1 MTKKTFNKP
10 RKESIFNYLLK
21 KIFSS
26 RIRDIEKTLEN
37 DPELIAKTNELDKD
51 IEKWKKNINDYL
63 NMYGR

>member
-10 RKESIFNYLLK
+10 RKESIFNHLLK